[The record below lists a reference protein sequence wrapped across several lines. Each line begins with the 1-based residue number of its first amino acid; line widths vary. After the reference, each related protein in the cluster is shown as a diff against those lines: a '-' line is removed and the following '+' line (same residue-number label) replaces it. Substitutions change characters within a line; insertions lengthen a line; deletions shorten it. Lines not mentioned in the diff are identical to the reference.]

1 MSVINA
7 GSKNSK
13 SIVQRNKKKHDKIVL
28 LEKAKLDKIELLIY
42 KALIDSNICRDE
54 FASVNNMLK

>member
-1 MSVINA
+1 MINERN
-7 GSKNSK
+7 KNSN

-28 LEKAKLDKIELLIY
+28 LEKAKLDKTELLIY